1 MRLSCIVK
9 NSRALPLFSLT
20 LYQNQYLGI
29 NQRNDMSE
37 YLFAI
42 FATIY
47 IFLIFMII
55 IICIYFDYILAANQG
70 MELENILRNCA
81 NQVDPDQE
89 NFETDNV
96 DIPPPYLNF

>member
-1 MRLSCIVK
+1 
-9 NSRALPLFSLT
+9 
-20 LYQNQYLGI
+20 
-29 NQRNDMSE
+29 MSE

-47 IFLIFMII
+47 IFFLFMVI
-55 IICIYFDYILAANQG
+55 IICIYFDYILAANHDL
-70 MELENILRNCA
+70 ELENILRNCA

-96 DIPPPYLNF
+96 DIPPMGVGPG

>member
-1 MRLSCIVK
+1 
-9 NSRALPLFSLT
+9 
-20 LYQNQYLGI
+20 
-29 NQRNDMSE
+29 
-37 YLFAI
+37 
-42 FATIY
+42 
-47 IFLIFMII
+47 MII

-89 NFETDNV
+89 NFETDDV